1 MDGHPCAYGSKTI
14 NYSLKR
20 RRARAFSSKSTSAAN
35 QKPKLTQRQ
44 ANRIKL
50 EAMVNAN
57 SARHPSEMALISANF
72 WTTNGKGTHLVAH
85 LAVIFDNKLALQ
97 VCMPGK
103 VLQKLKDAPSCS
115 ICQLPL
121 DPTDTVAAGEEKP
134 PRSGLVQRI
143 AFILRADALIQ
154 TREASRAR

>member
-20 RRARAFSSKSTSAAN
+20 RRTRAFSSKSTSAAN

-72 WTTNGKGTHLVAH
+72 WTTNGEGTHLVAH
-85 LAVIFDNKLALQ
+85 LAVIFGNKLALQ

-121 DPTDTVAAGEEKP
+121 NPIDTVAAGEEKP
-134 PRSGLVQRI
+134 PRSGLVQLNIGRH
-143 AFILRADALIQ
+143 
-154 TREASRAR
+154 ARVSLTSGLSP